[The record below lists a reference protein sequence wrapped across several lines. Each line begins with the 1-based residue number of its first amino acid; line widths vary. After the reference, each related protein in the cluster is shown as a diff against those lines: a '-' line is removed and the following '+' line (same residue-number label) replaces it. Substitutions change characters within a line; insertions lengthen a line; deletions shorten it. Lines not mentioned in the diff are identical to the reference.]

1 MITENS
7 KPKLLTSNLMNLKR
21 YRVNNIKEALKFIRR
36 DLGPDAMIVSTRQVK
51 ETSGVFGMFG
61 KTILEVTAAASD
73 KKKDAVLTN
82 VVPSTKALKGHSGT
96 SETSEAALAN
106 TFLTPKSK
114 SVLSITDETRKM
126 MLPIQKEL
134 HGIRLSLGDLST
146 HSSGFDKHVMGE
158 LKHELGEMRHMLHIL
173 ASRSNTLDELD
184 LPENLLLL
192 YQQMKFSG
200 LEERFSRRLVLE
212 AQRNMT
218 TEDTNSFAYVKIF
231 VARMLMKIIKITRGL
246 EGLKSAQKTIALL
259 GPTGVGKTTTVEKLA
274 SEQILKYKRKVALIS
289 VDTNHSSTFGQIRSF
304 AEKVKAPY
312 SVVKDKTELSRVI
325 DSYKG
330 YDSIII
336 DTVGCSQR
344 NEKQLL
350 EMREIFNKHGR
361 IHNALVLSAT
371 SRDNDMNEV
380 TRKFGC
386 MSIDSIIF
394 TKLDE
399 STAYGSLFNHAI
411 RFKKPLSYL
420 TVGQKVPEDFEVA
433 SSERLVDLLLNI
445 SGT

>member
-1 MITENS
+1 
-7 KPKLLTSNLMNLKR
+7 MNLKR
-21 YRVNNIKEALKFIRR
+21 YRVNNIKEALKFIKR

-51 ETSGVFGMFG
+51 ESSGAFGMFG
-61 KTILEVTAAASD
+61 KTMLEVTAAASD
-73 KKKDAVLTN
+73 KKKDPAQSS
-82 VVPSTKALKGHSGT
+82 VPAIKAPETYSGTTET
-96 SETSEAALAN
+96 SETVLAN
-106 TFLTPKSK
+106 TFLTPKNK
-114 SVLSITDETRKM
+114 SVLSVTDETRKM

-134 HGIRLSLGDLST
+134 HGIQLSLGDLSSQ
-146 HSSGFDKHVMGE
+146 SSGFDKHVMGE

-173 ASRSNTLDELD
+173 ASRSRTLAEPD

-218 TEDTNSFAYVKIF
+218 AEDIDSFAYVKIF
-231 VARMLMKIIKITRGL
+231 IARMLMKIIKITRGL
-246 EGLKSAQKTIALL
+246 EDLKSSQKIIALL
-259 GPTGVGKTTTVEKLA
+259 GPTGVGKTTTVAKLA

-289 VDTNHSSTFGQIRSF
+289 VDTNHNSAAGQIRSS
-304 AEKVKAPY
+304 AKKIKAAF
-312 SVVKDKTELSRVI
+312 SVVKDKADLNRMI
-325 DSYKG
+325 DSYKD

-336 DTVGCSQR
+336 DTDGCSQR
-344 NEKQLL
+344 NDKQLF
-350 EMREIFNKHGR
+350 EMREIFDKRGR

-371 SRDNDMNEV
+371 SKDNDMNEV

-386 MSIDSIIF
+386 MPIDSVIF

-420 TVGQKVPEDFEVA
+420 TVGQKVPEDIEVA